1 MNLNFWKKQ
10 KYKAISNGSKIHMH
24 GIRKYA
30 CVIYNAILN
39 SLYAVPKKDLLYIWL
54 HKICW
59 QYSISPNFLHSV
71 ITFLFLVKIE
81 DSYLV
86 FVQFSLFK
94 ILYWHYSFRRV
105 TGNDLECNVPY
116 LPHAIF
122 LVSDMSILVK

>member
-1 MNLNFWKKQ
+1 MLCQ
-10 KYKAISNGSKIHMH
+10 KA
-24 GIRKYA
+24 
-30 CVIYNAILN
+30 
-39 SLYAVPKKDLLYIWL
+39 LLYIWL

-105 TGNDLECNVPY
+105 TGNYLECNLPY
-116 LPHAIF
+116 LSDAIF
-122 LVSDMSILVK
+122 LVSNISILAKYLYRLKKEKFVDHREVWIYIYKLRLQNFPLSLNLFKNY